1 MARTDMHDNNWAG
14 TNNVLATC
22 ASVILFFIAHFTL
35 SDVAAI
41 AAILAAGTTAWL
53 NIAKYI
59 EMKKSKNKTPK

>member
-1 MARTDMHDNNWAG
+1 MARTNMHDSNWAG

-35 SDVAAI
+35 SDAAAI
-41 AAILAAGTTAWL
+41 AAVIAALTTSWL

-59 EMKKSKNKTPK
+59 EMKKNKNKTP